1 MNDESLFH
9 LALEKPA
16 TERPVFLEQAC
27 GGDAELRKGVKSL
40 LRSDETP
47 DSFLA
52 AARSSPGSAPSGR
65 PFP

>member
-1 MNDESLFH
+1 MNDESLFN

-16 TERPVFLEQAC
+16 AERPAFLEQAC
-27 GGDAELRKGVKSL
+27 GDDAVLRQRLEAL

>member
-1 MNDESLFH
+1 MNDKSLFH
-9 LALEKPA
+9 LAQE
-16 TERPVFLEQAC
+16 TSGSERPTFLEQAC